1 MNCNEAQALIT
12 KYVQDQLDL
21 KTLEEFLHHVNNCPD
36 CLEELEVYYIVFTGI
51 KRLDN
56 DENIAIDYHE
66 QFEESLQKSA
76 YQIRRHHK
84 IHLRRRFVFVG
95 VLVLVMLV
103 SNYSLGKLENEN
115 NQLYRTQGISDF
127 SFTIHFKREISSLER
142 YIYDNLGEEFW
153 LTPNTKIIYPLYPRV
168 KYPVSVTPNPTPTI
182 IPGTVV
188 E

>member
-36 CLEELEVYYIVFTGI
+36 CLEELEVYYIVFMGI

-66 QFEESLQKSA
+66 QFKQSLQQSA
-76 YQIRRHHK
+76 LQIRRHHK
-84 IHLRRRFVFVG
+84 IHLRRRLVFVG
-95 VLVLVMLV
+95 VLVFVMLA

-115 NQLYRTQGISDF
+115 TPLYRTQGSSDF
-127 SFTIHFKREISSLER
+127 SLTIQFTREVSSLER
-142 YIYDNLGEEFW
+142 YIYDKLGEEFW
-153 LTPNTKIIYPLYPRV
+153 LTPNTKYINPLFLGI
-168 KYPVSVTPNPTPTI
+168 KYPVSVMPTPTPTM
-182 IPGTVV
+182 IPETVV